1 MLFFNA
7 SPISAVLARQSTEE
21 IERPRRAT
29 DSSFGKTT
37 LLNNMQFFCTQ
48 WLSKPRAG
56 GGRRRLLL
64 LGVIIVKLFT
74 RTNQLIDRRMTM
86 KATEFGEII
95 RNNGNYVAQDH
106 SWSPILV
113 PIESSYY
120 GLSIGPICDFLLVIN
135 TNLPPILHHFQVM
148 AGYTRT
154 PERDGRT
161 DRQNPLAITAV
172 CIAHCGP
179 AVKTL

>member
-1 MLFFNA
+1 
-7 SPISAVLARQSTEE
+7 
-21 IERPRRAT
+21 
-29 DSSFGKTT
+29 
-37 LLNNMQFFCTQ
+37 
-48 WLSKPRAG
+48 
-56 GGRRRLLL
+56 
-64 LGVIIVKLFT
+64 
-74 RTNQLIDRRMTM
+74 M

-120 GLSIGPICDFLLVIN
+120 GLSIGPICDLLLVIN

-148 AGYTRT
+148 ADYTKP
-154 PERDGRT
+154 PERDGRI
-161 DRQNPLAITAV
+161 RQYRRLAITAV

-179 AVKTL
+179 AVKRYKTAADRLTSDFKLVMGILVKADDDWRGVGRPQVAMHRNCHIFEFPYFSHFYTETLK